1 MLFCGLS
8 FHAQSQQICS
18 QNKVDKSFQE
28 ILYFYFQRDFYQ
40 ALTKIDL
47 LESSCANGF
56 EMVSNPGVDPL
67 LLKGGISL
75 AYGLEEQAADIFD
88 LVLQQAADQ
97 KTQTQAWLLL
107 GKALFQ
113 KQDYQLASSALAN
126 ISLDTADD
134 YLDPLDKDEWIY
146 MQSQLYTVNNTD
158 IEQSANQPHDN
169 SYWLESL
176 TDNSIYRQYVTY
188 NKGLAQLQ
196 DGQYEAALSTL
207 GTVGKES
214 SSFLPDVFG
223 GWFGPLRAD
232 NSEELA
238 ALRDRANL
246 TLGYAHL
253 KNQQTL
259 LSIEAFKR
267 VRLDSIDTDSALL
280 GYGWAS
286 AQREEFQVA
295 VSVWKQLQQMPYR
308 NEFVMESFL
317 ASAFAY
323 EQAFAPTQAI
333 ANLNLGL
340 QRYAQEVSFLNRSKQ
355 QVDDQFFLELG
366 KNASWADSIPEHLS
380 DIMLSNEFRSQL
392 NWLTESIEIEHSLQ
406 QWQTRLDAYDLMLD
420 ERKQENSVRVENL
433 KNNRT
438 LDKLPN
444 LIAARDQ
451 LQDKLEQAKTNPLLL
466 ADEQELA
473 WLERL
478 DGAITRHQQ
487 IVEKKKQLSQ
497 APLKDAYLQRL
508 ERLQSILTW
517 NASEQS
523 SKRAWQSKKALS
535 ELDQMII
542 KTSAQQSLLQSALN
556 RPPEYEN
563 QRNRISVLRT
573 KLSEKLQTNQQAK
586 ELLLISLRKSFADK
600 LNEQL
605 DQLQS
610 YQIQAQ
616 LAIVRLNDKAYR
628 NALADEQQGSRE

>member
-1 MLFCGLS
+1 MLLASGLLFS
-8 FHAQSQQICS
+8 AHAQQICS
-18 QNKVDKSFQE
+18 QNKVDKAYQE

-56 EMVSNPGVDPL
+56 DMVSNPGVDPL

-75 AYGLEEQAADIFD
+75 AYGLEQQAADIFD
-88 LVLQQAADQ
+88 RVLQQSADQ
-97 KTQTQAWLLL
+97 KTQIQAWLLL

-113 KQDYQLASSALAN
+113 KQNYQLASSALAN
-126 ISLDTADD
+126 ITLDDADE

-146 MQSQLYTVNNTD
+146 MQSQLYTVNTD
-158 IEQSANQPHDN
+158 DRRQARDN

-176 TDNSIYRQYVTY
+176 TDESIYRQYVTY

-196 DGQYEAALSTL
+196 DGQSVAALATL
-207 GTVGKES
+207 NQVGKVNS
-214 SSFLPDVFG
+214 SILPDIFG
-223 GWFGPLRAD
+223 GWFGPLRTD

-238 ALRDRANL
+238 ALQDRANL
-246 TLGYAHL
+246 TLGYAYL

-259 LSIEAFKR
+259 ESIQAFKR

-280 GYGWAS
+280 GYGWAA
-286 AQREEFQVA
+286 AQREEYQVA

-340 QRYAQEVSFLNRSKQ
+340 QRYAREVSFLKQ
-355 QVDDQFFLELG
+355 SLQRVDDKFFLELG
-366 KNASWADSIPEHLS
+366 KNSSWADSIPEHLS

-392 NWLTESIEIEHSLQ
+392 NWLSESIEIEQSLK
-406 QWQTRLDAYDLMLD
+406 QWQTRLGTFDLMLD
-420 ERKQENSVRVENL
+420 ERQQENAVRVENL
-433 KNNRT
+433 KDSRT
-438 LDKLPN
+438 LDKLSD
-444 LIAARDQ
+444 LIARRDQ
-451 LQDKLEQAKTNPLLL
+451 LKSKLEQAKNDPLQL
-466 ADEQELA
+466 ADEQQLG
-473 WLERL
+473 WLNRL
-478 DGAITRHQQ
+478 DGAISRHQR
-487 IVEKKKQLSQ
+487 IVEKKNQLSQ
-497 APLKDAYLQRL
+497 VPLNDAYQQRL
-508 ERLQSILTW
+508 KRLQGILIW
-517 NASEQS
+517 NASDQS
-523 SKRAWQSKKALS
+523 SKRAWQGKKALS
-535 ELDQMII
+535 ELDKMII

-556 RPPEYEN
+556 RPPQYEN
-563 QRNRISVLRT
+563 QRNKISVLRR
-573 KLSEKLQTNQQAK
+573 KLSEKLRVNQQAQDA
-586 ELLLISLRKSFADK
+586 LLISLRKLFADK

-605 DQLQS
+605 TQLQS

-628 NALADEQQGSRE
+628 NALADEQQGGRK

>member
-1 MLFCGLS
+1 
-8 FHAQSQQICS
+8 
-18 QNKVDKSFQE
+18 
-28 ILYFYFQRDFYQ
+28 
-40 ALTKIDL
+40 
-47 LESSCANGF
+47 
-56 EMVSNPGVDPL
+56 MVSNPGVDPL

-88 LVLQQAADQ
+88 QVLKQAADP

-113 KQDYQLASSALAN
+113 KQDYTLASNALAN
-126 ISLDTADD
+126 ITLDNADEH
-134 YLDPLDKDEWIY
+134 LDPLDKDEWIY
-146 MQSQLYTVNNTD
+146 TQSQLYTINSSGVN
-158 IEQSANQPHDN
+158 QSQRQARDS

-176 TDNSIYRQYVTY
+176 TANSIYRQYVTY

-196 DGQYEAALSTL
+196 DGQYLASLSTL
-207 GTVGKES
+207 DAVGKENN
-214 SSFLPDVFG
+214 SFLPDIFS

-232 NSEELA
+232 NSNELA

-259 LSIEAFKR
+259 PSIEAFKR

-280 GYGWAS
+280 GYGWAA

-295 VSVWKQLQQMPYR
+295 VSVWKQLQQKPHR

-340 QRYAQEVSFLNRSKQ
+340 KRYAQEVRFLKQSMETVDDTFFLN
-355 QVDDQFFLELG
+355 LG

-392 NWLTESIEIEHSLQ
+392 SWLSDSIEIERSLK
-406 QWQTRLDAYDLMLD
+406 QWQTRLNTYDLMLD
-420 ERKQENSVRVENL
+420 ERQQENAVRVEDL
-433 KNNRT
+433 QNNRT
-438 LDKLPN
+438 LGKLSQ
-444 LIAARDQ
+444 LKTRRDQ
-451 LQDKLEQAKTNPLLL
+451 LNNRLEQATNDPLLL
-466 ADEQELA
+466 ADEQQLA
-473 WLERL
+473 WLNRL
-478 DGAITRHQQ
+478 EGAIARHQR
-487 IVEKKKQLSQ
+487 IVERKSQLSQ
-497 APLKDAYLQRL
+497 APLKESYQQRL
-508 ERLQSILTW
+508 KRLQGILIW
-517 NASEQS
+517 DASEDS
-523 SKRAWQSKKALS
+523 SRRAWQSKKALS
-535 ELDQMII
+535 ELDRMII
-542 KTSAQQSLLQSALN
+542 KTNAQQSLLRSALN
-556 RPPEYEN
+556 RPPQYQN
-563 QRNRISVLRT
+563 QRDRISVLRGS
-573 KLSEKLQTNQQAK
+573 LSEKLAANQQAQNA
-586 ELLLISLRKSFADK
+586 LLVTLRKSFANK
-600 LNEQL
+600 LKEQL

-628 NALADEQQGSRE
+628 NAMADEQQGGQK